1 MNSYNKIGQAI
12 ILCGGKGTRLSSI
25 SGDNIPKSLIKI
37 GKYPFIYY
45 LINQIYS
52 LGIKRIILCTGYLSE
67 LIYLDLNN
75 FNSRNN
81 NIFEFVFSNEDTP
94 LGTAGALINA
104 FPLLKNHSSI
114 IFNGDTYIKGNLN
127 SYINKE
133 TSSNISILTSFK
145 YFSKD
150 FGVTYCNKDSLLEK
164 FSEKKISFFNY
175 VYAGV
180 SIINNNLLDC
190 KLNYSLI
197 NIEDFYFKNN
207 SLNINV
213 YKSNFTFIDIGTKKN
228 YINSKNYFNSLK
240 LTYF

>member
-1 MNSYNKIGQAI
+1 MSSFNNIGQAI
-12 ILCGGKGTRLSSI
+12 ILCGGKGTRLAPI
-25 SGDNIPKSLIKI
+25 SGNIIPKSLIKI
-37 GKYPFIYY
+37 GRYPFIYY

-67 LIYLDLNN
+67 LIYTDLNN
-75 FNSRNN
+75 FNFRNN

-94 LGTAGALINA
+94 LGTAGALIKA

-114 IFNGDTYIKGNLN
+114 IFNGDTYIKGNLK

-133 TSSNISILTSFK
+133 TSSNISMLTSFK

-150 FGVTYCNKDSLLEK
+150 FGVTYCNKNNLLEK

-175 VYAGV
+175 VYSGV
-180 SIINNNLLDC
+180 SIINNDLLNCKPNYNLT
-190 KLNYSLI
+190 

-207 SLNINV
+207 ALSINV
-213 YKSNFTFIDIGTKKN
+213 YKSNFEFIDIGTKKSYN
-228 YINSKNYFNSLK
+228 NSLQYFNSLK
-240 LTYF
+240 LSYF